1 MPGTPSACATSSPA
15 RWTTTMTTTVM
26 TAAPPEPGADRR
38 LHPLSWLFV
47 RLAQLRLFIVP
58 VVAPLFLDPRDPE
71 APWLPIGAGV
81 LVPAS
86 VWRYFTYHYRIEDDS
101 IVSRSGLLHRQLRQ
115 VPFARIHNVALH
127 QTLLHRMFDV
137 AEVRLESAGGDK
149 PEAQM
154 RVLRLSDAMALEQLV
169 RRRGSA

>member
-1 MPGTPSACATSSPA
+1 QF
-15 RWTTTMTTTVM
+15 VV
-26 TAAPPEPGADRR
+26 
-38 LHPLSWLFV
+38 PLVALLFFG
-47 RLAQLRLFIVP
+47 Q
-58 VVAPLFLDPRDPE
+58 RDSE
-71 APWLPIGAGV
+71 APWLLIGVGALV
-81 LVPAS
+81 LAS
-86 VWRYFTYHYRIEDDS
+86 VWRYFTYHYRIENDS
-101 IVSRSGLLHRQLRQ
+101 IVIRSGLLHRQLRQ

-169 RRRGSA
+169 RRSGSAPAPGADRAGVAPTPRTLLQLPPM

>member
-15 RWTTTMTTTVM
+15 RWTTTMTTTVL
-26 TAAPPEPGADRR
+26 TAAPPEPGAERR

-47 RLAQLRLFIVP
+47 LLAPLRQFIVP
-58 VVAPLFLDPRDPE
+58 SVALLFFDQRDPD
-71 APWLPIGAGV
+71 APGLLIGVGGLV
-81 LVPAS
+81 LAS
-86 VWRYFTYHYRIEDDS
+86 VCRYFTSHYRIEDDS
-101 IVSRSGLLHRQLRQ
+101 IVIRSGLLPRQLRQ

-154 RVLRLSDAMALEQLV
+154 RVLRLSDAMALE
-169 RRRGSA
+169 